1 MTSAVHTICIMV
13 RTKGNFEGRRSRAG
27 QAVVPTIYREM
38 LADTVSSPTQLNKD
52 GNATKKRRIAG
63 RMVTQNQEKA
73 KIASSDQDLS
83 DGNSA
88 TPEEPDINIRA
99 AGKQTAYQ
107 DSEDSAESDMNWEEI
122 DIADNLEQANAPE
135 DDFATVGELNII
147 LGGDEQA
154 NQQKKILKRK
164 PITSAE
170 RKLRLEI
177 HKMHLLTLL
186 VHVHSRNNWCND
198 EHVHVCSSQI
208 IQCRFRN

>member
-1 MTSAVHTICIMV
+1 MTSAVYFICIMV
-13 RTKGNFEGRRSRAG
+13 RTKRSLEGRRSRAG
-27 QAVVPTIYREM
+27 QAVVPTIYGEM
-38 LADTVSSPTQLNKD
+38 LADTMSSPTQLNED

-63 RMVTQNQEKA
+63 RMFTQNQEKA
-73 KIASSDQDLS
+73 RIASSDQDS
-83 DGNSA
+83 NDGNSA
-88 TPEEPDINIRA
+88 TPEEPAINIRA

-122 DIADNLEQANAPE
+122 DIANNLEQANAPE
-135 DDFATVGELNII
+135 DEFATAGELNII

-154 NQQKKILKRK
+154 NQQKKLLKRK
-164 PITSAE
+164 PITSVE

-208 IQCRFRN
+208 IECKFRS